1 MVEYYKYNYY
11 HSYKYEPLEIQYTYK
26 RYNFELTFTYPGH
39 LTPLLGMYYY
49 KNLPEGHVLKLNQKI
64 PKMEVY
70 GLEKHTL
77 EDIND
82 FFSLFGEDRYIK
94 NVEKLIFNYEKY
106 KYMFWQLGF
115 HKNNSF
121 SIDLFIPPGDYTM
134 FKEHFPEDEQ
144 KTLNENIRYS
154 LGFLKRKNKD
164 FYKEEY
170 RVKHRLE
177 WFDYFQKTLKIKFDF
192 LDYIQNRENHNNNIT
207 KQRLYCLNKY
217 TYENPNSG
225 FEDPIFLKEV
235 DKFIK
240 NTENK
245 LITFDF
251 MQYLTYKEYKYLI
264 SNGFSI
270 DYSSF
275 TIQNIN
281 RNGFINMLYD
291 ILYFEEGFDLSIL
304 PTFDGDSDYFSDSS
318 SFDLMIKFPNG
329 DRCHNC
335 RIFENNYTL
344 HFYEKIYEKM
354 EHDKLK
360 KIILYETTNKYYV
373 NYFLENVKKETLKW
387 ILNYFPETQDDLK
400 RILFEKTKIIKEQLT
415 HTKKFENDNNF
426 TKSYFFKNI
435 LKDLVFIFKIL
446 KLFYESNILNKEYF
460 VHEYEEKLNLKKLL
474 IKIINLS
481 PQNKNFYETL
491 EIYNMVK
498 ELNQMIEKV
507 RWENDLYYEDILNI
521 HNKIIKIDNLIN

>member
-115 HKNNSF
+115 YNYNSF
-121 SIDLFIPPGDYTM
+121 SIESFIPPGDYTM
-134 FKEHFPEDEQ
+134 FKQHFPEHEQ
-144 KTLNENIRYS
+144 STLNENIRYS
-154 LGFLKRKNKD
+154 LGFLMRKNKN

-207 KQRLYCLNKY
+207 KQNFYCLNKY

-245 LITFDF
+245 LITFNF
-251 MQYLTYKEYKYLI
+251 MQYLTYKEYKYFM

-275 TIQNIN
+275 TVQNIN
-281 RNGFINMLYD
+281 RNGFIDMLYD
-291 ILYFEEGFDLSIL
+291 VLYFEEGFDLSVL
-304 PTFDGDSDYFSDSS
+304 PTFDGDSNYFSDSS
-318 SFDLMIKFPNG
+318 SFNLVIKFANG
-329 DRCHNC
+329 DRCYNC
-335 RIFENNYTL
+335 ETFKRNYSL
-344 HFYEKIYEKM
+344 NFYEKLYEKM
-354 EHDKLK
+354 DHDKVK
-360 KIILYETTNKYYV
+360 KIILEEIINKNYHI
-373 NYFLENVKKETLKW
+373 YFLISVKKETLIW
-387 ILNYFPETQDDLK
+387 ILNYFPEIKEDLK
-400 RILFEKTKIIKEQLT
+400 EIFYKLVKSSKEELSR
-415 HTKKFENDNNF
+415 TKKYEENNNF
-426 TKSYFFKNI
+426 SKSYFFKNI
-435 LKDLVFIFKIL
+435 LKDLIIIFNIL
-446 KLFYESNILNKEYF
+446 KLFYESNILNKEYLL
-460 VHEYEEKLNLKKLL
+460 HEYEEKVNFRNLLT
-474 IKIINLS
+474 KIINLR
-481 PQNKNFYETL
+481 PENKNFYETL

-498 ELNQMIEKV
+498 ELNQMIEDV
-507 RWENDLYYEDILNI
+507 RWDNDLYYDDIFNMHKKIMILEDLVN
-521 HNKIIKIDNLIN
+521 